1 MKKKWSINNEVS
13 EKEIEALIKQI
24 KTDKITAK
32 LLLQR
37 NLKNREDILDFFK
50 PDLNNLHDPFLMKD
64 MDLAV
69 KRIIKAFKK
78 KEKVMLYGDYD
89 VDGTTA
95 VSLLFNKLNE
105 HLNLSYY
112 IPDRFKEGYG
122 ISKTGIDYAISK
134 NIHLIISLDC
144 GIKSKNEIAY
154 AKKNKIDFI
163 VCDHHEV
170 GDDIPKC
177 IILNPKQKNCNYP
190 FDGLSG
196 CGVGFKLLEGI
207 YKELG
212 WDKKSLYS
220 HLELVAISI
229 AADMVPITNENRIL
243 AFHGLSKLNS
253 NPIMALKEMIL
264 SAKRSFPINM
274 QDILFSIAP
283 RINAV
288 GRLRNGMFAVDFLTT
303 DNKKNIESILHDIQK
318 DNEERKKLDEMVLNE
333 ALKKIIET
341 KKFSSLDSTIL
352 FDKSWHKGVLGIVA
366 SKLIENHY
374 YQPTIILN
382 EQKGI
387 LSGSARSIEGINI
400 YEVICS
406 CRDLLI
412 KFGGHANAAGLS
424 LNIENFKK
432 FAERIDTFIKSK
444 KNKTEFIPSIKI
456 DSEIKFN
463 HIFKKNESRNKIP
476 RFKEIIDH
484 FEPTGQSNSK
494 PVFMSDNLFA
504 TKTRVLKNKH
514 LKMEIVQDGSDIK
527 IEAIA
532 FNMVHKEHLVAAGL
546 SFKAVYSIEMNNYR
560 NKSSLQLLIKD
571 IQ

>member
-1 MKKKWSINNEVS
+1 MKKKWTLNNEVS
-13 EKEIEALIKQI
+13 EKEIEELIKQI

-37 NLKNREDILDFFK
+37 KVKNKDDILHFFK
-50 PDLNNLHDPFLMKD
+50 PDLSKLHDPFLMKD
-64 MDLAV
+64 MNLAV
-69 KRIIKAFKK
+69 NRVIKAYKQ
-78 KEKVMLYGDYD
+78 KENVMLYGDYD

-95 VSLLFNKLNE
+95 VSLLFNNLNK
-105 HLNLSYY
+105 HLNLTYY

-134 NIHLIISLDC
+134 NINLIISLDC
-144 GIKSKNEIAY
+144 GIKSKKEIAY
-154 AKKNKIDFI
+154 AKKNNIGFI

-170 GDDIPKC
+170 GDDIPTC

-207 YKELG
+207 YKQFG
-212 WDKKSLYS
+212 WDKKSLFS

-229 AADMVPITNENRIL
+229 AADMVPISNENRIL
-243 AFHGLSKLNS
+243 AFHGLSKLNN
-253 NPIMALKEMIL
+253 NPIRALKEMIL
-264 SAKRSFPINM
+264 SANRTFPVNM

-288 GRLRNGMFAVDFLTT
+288 GRLRNGMFAVEFLTT
-303 DNKKNIESILHDIQK
+303 DNEKNISSILIDIQK

-333 ALKKIIET
+333 ALKKIIEI
-341 KKFSSLDSTIL
+341 KDFSSLDSTIL

-366 SKLIENHY
+366 SKLIENHH

-382 EQKGI
+382 EEHGI

-400 YEVICS
+400 YEAIYS
-406 CRDLLI
+406 CRELLI

-424 LNIENFKK
+424 IKVEKFKE
-432 FAERIDTFIKSK
+432 FANRIDTYIKSK
-444 KNKTEFIPSIKI
+444 KNTTEFIPTINI

-463 HIFKKNESRNKIP
+463 HIFKKNESRNKTP

-484 FEPTGQSNSK
+484 FEPTVQSNSK

-504 TKTRVLKNKH
+504 IKTRILKNKH
-514 LKMEIVQDGSDIK
+514 LKMEIVQDESDIK
-527 IEAIA
+527 LEAIA
-532 FNMVHKEHLVAAGL
+532 FNMAHKEHLVASGL
-546 SFKAVYSIEMNNYR
+546 SLKAVYSIEMNNYR